1 MKIKEMLKNK
11 KSHLRGDS
19 INEESSGYGSSE
31 GGSATEGGGVR
42 PLGGRGE
49 WAPQHV
55 QAEDDNGLI
64 SRWANLPPICPL
76 QCIGRPKIEVSRE
89 RSG

>member
-1 MKIKEMLKNK
+1 MMKK

-19 INEESSGYGSSE
+19 VDEEGSGDGGSE

-49 WAPQHV
+49 RAPQHV
-55 QAEDDNGLI
+55 QAEGDNGLI
-64 SRWANLPPICPL
+64 SRWTKLG
-76 QCIGRPKIEVSRE
+76 QSQEKF
-89 RSG
+89 

>member
-1 MKIKEMLKNK
+1 MMKK

-19 INEESSGYGSSE
+19 VDEESSGDGGSE

-49 WAPQHV
+49 RPPENV
-55 QAEDDNGLI
+55 QAEDDDGYQGRQNQVLTVYPLLGLI
-64 SRWANLPPICPL
+64 SVQVQLF
-76 QCIGRPKIEVSRE
+76 KTSHV
-89 RSG
+89 